1 MKTAKAAPS
10 LIVGNKMKMKW
21 TLAILFLGALTGCL
35 DDYSRA
41 MLELETASNEKE
53 RFYALGESAKESFN
67 QGKLDDAKRF
77 ATEQLE
83 LAPEFKGNWNY
94 GNAIHSSHVV
104 LGRIALAQG
113 NKGEAVD
120 HLFLAAD
127 TPGSPQ
133 LNSFGPNLS
142 LAHDLLR
149 EGESEVVIKYL
160 ELTIRFW
167 ANEDN
172 SVHKRNLKKIRYWQ
186 EQIRNGQIPDFGAN
200 MVY

>member
-1 MKTAKAAPS
+1 M
-10 LIVGNKMKMKW
+10 IVLYVSKMKIKW
-21 TLAILFLGALTGCL
+21 ILPTLYLIALTGCF

-41 MLELETASNEKE
+41 MLELEAASNETE
-53 RFYALGESAKESFN
+53 RFYALGDAAKESFN
-67 QGKLDDAKRF
+67 QGKLDDAERF

-83 LAPEFKGNWNY
+83 LAPKFEENWNY

-104 LGRIALAQG
+104 LGRIALTQG
-113 NKGEAVD
+113 SKDQAVD
-120 HLFLAAD
+120 HLFFAAD

-149 EGESEVVIKYL
+149 EGESEVVIEYL

-172 SVHKRNLKKIRYWQ
+172 AVHKRNLKKIRYWQ
-186 EQIRNGQIPDFGAN
+186 DQIRNGQIPDFGAN